1 MRSYILSLNGRRI
14 QTINCGCI
22 IQLKLDHTLKNSK
35 TKIKMLHQSIT
46 HLNPAL
52 AETSPVSN
60 CRGLIRRKGT
70 SEALQSI
77 EDMPE
82 LGGRRWGGLQDV
94 F

>member
-1 MRSYILSLNGRRI
+1 
-14 QTINCGCI
+14 
-22 IQLKLDHTLKNSK
+22 
-35 TKIKMLHQSIT
+35 MLHQSIT

-70 SEALQSI
+70 IEALQSI